1 MQKWDIVYKR
11 FLQALTIAN
20 LYEKEGLYDMKGKI
34 LNKKMIFF
42 FGALGG
48 LLYGYDMGVIS
59 GALLF
64 IKNDIPLTSFT
75 EGLVVS
81 SMLFGAIFG
90 SGFSGPLS
98 DKFGRRRLVFM
109 ISIIF
114 IIGSLVL
121 AFAPNMEALVVG
133 RLIIGLA
140 VGGSTAIVPV
150 YLSEMAPTESRGSLS
165 SLNQLMITIGILSSY
180 LVNYAFAEIEG
191 WRWMVGLAVVPSL
204 ILMIGVLFM
213 PESPR
218 WLLEHRSES
227 AARRVMKLTR
237 KSGEIDKEI
246 DEMHEINRIS
256 EGTWKVLASSWL
268 RPTLI
273 IGCTFALLQQIIG
286 INAIIYYAPTI
297 FSQAGLG
304 DVTAI
309 LGTVGI
315 GSVNVLMT
323 IVAIMIIDKIDRKKL
338 LITGNIG
345 MVASLVIMAVLIW
358 TLGLDSNLGAWI
370 IVACLSLFII
380 FFAFTWGPVLW
391 VMLPE
396 LFPMRARGAA
406 TGIAALALSIGSL
419 LVAQFFPMLAEALGV
434 GQVFLIFAV
443 IGVVALIFVIKFLP
457 ETRGRSLEEIE
468 ADLRKRTA
476 S

>member
-1 MQKWDIVYKR
+1 MKDKIV
-11 FLQALTIAN
+11 
-20 LYEKEGLYDMKGKI
+20 
-34 LNKKMIFF
+34 NKKMIFF

-64 IKNDIPLTSFT
+64 IKDDIPLTSFT

-81 SMLFGAIFG
+81 SMLIGAIFG

-98 DKFGRRRLVFM
+98 DKFGRRKLVF
-109 ISIIF
+109 SIAVVF
-114 IIGSLVL
+114 VIGSLIL
-121 AFAPNMEALVVG
+121 AFSPNMGMLLAG

-180 LVNYAFAEIEG
+180 LVNYAFAAIEG

-204 ILMIGVLFM
+204 ILMIGVIFM

-218 WLLEHRSES
+218 WLLKHKSEE
-227 AARRVMKLTR
+227 AARRVLGLTR
-237 KSGEIDKEI
+237 KPDQVDKEI
-246 DEMHEINRIS
+246 HEMIEINKIS
-256 EGTWKVLASSWL
+256 DSTWNVLSSSWL

-273 IGCTFALLQQIIG
+273 IGCVFALFQQIIG

-297 FSQAGLG
+297 FSEAGLG
-304 DVTAI
+304 DATSI

-315 GSVNVLMT
+315 GAVNVIVT
-323 IVAIMIIDKIDRKKL
+323 IFALMIIDKIDRKKL
-338 LITGNIG
+338 LIIGNIG
-345 MVASLVIMAVLIW
+345 MVASLLLLAILIW
-358 TLGLDSNLGAWI
+358 TIGLSSSFGAWI
-370 IVACLSLFII
+370 IVACLALFII

-419 LVAQFFPMLAEALGV
+419 LVAQLFPMVSSALGI

-443 IGVVALIFVIKFLP
+443 IGIAALIFVVKFLP

-468 ADLRKRTA
+468 AELRERTSA
-476 S
+476 KDAKGV

>member
-1 MQKWDIVYKR
+1 M
-11 FLQALTIAN
+11 
-20 LYEKEGLYDMKGKI
+20 KEGLTTMGGKI
-34 LNKKMIFF
+34 NKKMIFF

-81 SMLFGAIFG
+81 SMLVGAIFG

-98 DKFGRRRLVFM
+98 DKFGRRKLVFM
-109 ISIIF
+109 IAIIF
-114 IIGSLVL
+114 VIGSLIL
-121 AFAPNMEALVVG
+121 AFAPNMEVLVIG

-150 YLSEMAPTESRGSLS
+150 YLSEMAPTESRGSLG

-180 LVNYAFAEIEG
+180 LVNYAFAGMEG

-204 ILMIGVLFM
+204 ILMVGVLFM

-218 WLLEHRSES
+218 WLLEHRGEK
-227 AARRVMKLTR
+227 AARKVMALTR
-237 KSGEIDKEI
+237 KPEQIDKEMK
-246 DEMHEINRIS
+246 EMIEINRIS
-256 EGTWKVLASSWL
+256 ESTWKVLSSSWL

-273 IGCTFALLQQIIG
+273 IGCVFALFQQIIG

-297 FSQAGLG
+297 FHEAGLG
-304 DVTAI
+304 SATAI

-315 GSVNVLMT
+315 GAVNVIIT
-323 IVAIMIIDKIDRKKL
+323 IFAIMVIDKIDRKKL
-338 LITGNIG
+338 LVIGNIG
-345 MVASLVIMAVLIW
+345 MVASLLALAVLIE
-358 TLGLDSNLGAWI
+358 TVGLNSSFGAWI
-370 IVACLSLFII
+370 IVACLTVFII

-419 LVAQFFPMLAEALGV
+419 LVAQFFPMVSRALGI
-434 GQVFLIFAV
+434 GQVFLIFAA
-443 IGVVALIFVIKFLP
+443 IGIGAMIFVIKYLP

-468 ADLRKRTA
+468 ADLRSRTSA
-476 S
+476 KEV

>member
-1 MQKWDIVYKR
+1 M
-11 FLQALTIAN
+11 N
-20 LYEKEGLYDMKGKI
+20 GKI
-34 LNKKMIFF
+34 NKKMIFF

-64 IKNDIPLTSFT
+64 IKNDIPLNSFT

-98 DKFGRRRLVFM
+98 DKFGRRRLVFA
-109 ISIIF
+109 IAIVF
-114 IIGSLVL
+114 VVGSLVL
-121 AFAPNMEALVVG
+121 AFAPNMEMLVIG

-150 YLSEMAPTESRGSLS
+150 YLSEMAPTEQRGSLG

-180 LVNYAFAEIEG
+180 LVNYAFADAEA

-204 ILMIGVLFM
+204 ILMVGVLFM

-218 WLLEHRSES
+218 WLLEHRSEKE
-227 AARRVMKLTR
+227 ARKVMKLTR
-237 KSGEIDKEI
+237 NPEQIDKEI
-246 DEMHEINRIS
+246 QEMIEINDIS
-256 EGTWKVLASSWL
+256 DSTWNVLKSAWL

-297 FSQAGLG
+297 FNEAGLG
-304 DVTAI
+304 SSTAI

-315 GSVNVLMT
+315 GAVNVIIT
-323 IVAIMIIDKIDRKKL
+323 IFAIMVIDKIDRKKL
-338 LITGNIG
+338 LVIGNIG
-345 MVASLVIMAVLIW
+345 MVASLLIMAVLIW
-358 TLGLDSNLGAWI
+358 TIGLESSFGAWI
-370 IVACLSLFII
+370 IVACLTMFII

-419 LVAQFFPMLAEALGV
+419 LVAQFFPMLSDALGI
-434 GQVFLIFAV
+434 GQVFLIFAAV
-443 IGVVALIFVIKFLP
+443 GIAAMIFVIKYLP

-468 ADLRKRTA
+468 ADLRKRTSA
-476 S
+476 KEV

>member
-1 MQKWDIVYKR
+1 MGSKNI
-11 FLQALTIAN
+11 
-20 LYEKEGLYDMKGKI
+20 GK
-34 LNKKMIFF
+34 KTIFF
-42 FGALGG
+42 LGALGG

-81 SMLFGAIFG
+81 SMLVGAIFG

-114 IIGSLVL
+114 IVGALTL
-121 AFAPNMEALVVG
+121 ASAPNMVMLVVG

-180 LVNYAFAEIEG
+180 LVNYAFADIEG

-204 ILMIGVLFM
+204 VLMIGVLFM

-218 WLLEHRSES
+218 WLLEHRGEN

-237 KSGEIDKEI
+237 KSDQIDNEIE
-246 DEMHEINRIS
+246 EMKEINRIS
-256 EGTWKVLASSWL
+256 DSTWNVLKSAWL
-268 RPTLI
+268 RPTLM
-273 IGCTFALLQQIIG
+273 IGCAFALFQQIIG

-297 FSQAGLG
+297 FSEAGLG
-304 DVTAI
+304 DATAI

-315 GSVNVLMT
+315 GAVNVLIT
-323 IVAIMIIDKIDRKKL
+323 IFAIMIIDKIDRKKL
-338 LITGNIG
+338 LIIGNIG
-345 MVASLVIMAVLIW
+345 MVSSLLIMAGLIW
-358 TLGLDSNLGAWI
+358 TIGLGSAAGAWI
-370 IVACLSLFII
+370 IVACLTLFII
-380 FFAFTWGPVLW
+380 FFGFTWGPVLW

-406 TGIAALALSIGSL
+406 TGIAALALSVGSL
-419 LVAQFFPMLAEALGV
+419 LVAQFFPLLTEVMGIE
-434 GQVFLIFAV
+434 QVFLIFAA
-443 IGVVALIFVIKFLP
+443 IGVGALIFVIKYLP

-468 ADLRKRTA
+468 ADLRSRTSA
-476 S
+476 DKTSSVNGN